1 MMLWQMNMPAA
12 FMNLRNFMIKR
23 LRALFGRSPLFAFN
37 LVYRD
42 RWVAEQAASL
52 PAGAR
57 LLDVGAGSCPY
68 RPLFSHCEYRAQD
81 FTGLQG
87 EQLRHGGYGQI
98 DYVCDAAAIPAGDH
112 SFDAVLCTEMI
123 EHVPDPLAVVQ
134 ELARLLK
141 PGGKL
146 MLTAPLGSG
155 IHQEPHHYY
164 GGFTPYWY
172 QRFLAQVG
180 FKDIRVEPN
189 AGSFKF
195 YSQESIRFLST
206 TCPFGRLPWMPSLIW
221 LPFWILLLPVLG
233 GLVPL
238 ACHVLDQYDEDQR
251 FTIGY
256 HVTATRT

>member
-1 MMLWQMNMPAA
+1 MFKQFRTAIGCSRI
-12 FMNLRNFMIKR
+12 F
-23 LRALFGRSPLFAFN
+23 SFN

-42 RWVAEQAASL
+42 RWVAEQAAQL
-52 PAGAR
+52 PTGTR

-68 RPLFSHCEYRAQD
+68 RPLFAHCEYQAQD
-81 FTGLQG
+81 FTGLEG

-98 DYVCDAAAIPAGDH
+98 DYVCDATAIPANDG
-112 SFDAVLCTEMI
+112 SFDAILCTEML
-123 EHVPDPLAVVQ
+123 EHVPDPLAVVR

-172 QRFLAQVG
+172 QRFLAEVG
-180 FKDIRVEPN
+180 FCNILIVAN

-195 YSQESIRFLST
+195 FSQEALRFLLT
-206 TCPFGRLPWMPSLIW
+206 TRPFSSLPWLPSLLW
-221 LPFWILLLPVLG
+221 LPFWVCLIPVLG
-233 GLVPL
+233 LVIPL
-238 ACHVLDQYDEDQR
+238 ACHLLDQYDLEQR
-251 FTIGY
+251 FTVGY
-256 HVTATRT
+256 HVTAIRN